1 MTLAHLTAAAGLL
14 LWALAKAYAD
24 ADMWRAVYGDAAL
37 ISQRVR
43 NWHTLSLLEDIG
55 AGILGIGA
63 TLLWLTAGPLRAI
76 MFCVGG
82 LALANVLFRA
92 VYVRLMFSTWDVTSP
107 AVNRTAL
114 PFFVWWRGRD
124 RALALARAGAI
135 IYYAGQ
141 LAAGAAL
148 VWFGIR

>member
-14 LWALAKAYAD
+14 LWALAKAFAD

-55 AGILGIGA
+55 TGILGIGA

-92 VYVRLMFSTWDVTSP
+92 VYVRLMYSTFVDRIGRGDFRFAT
-107 AVNRTAL
+107 
-114 PFFVWWRGRD
+114 FFVWWLGRD
-124 RALALARAGAI
+124 RALALGRAGAI

>member
-24 ADMWRAVYGDAAL
+24 ADMWRAVYGDPAL

-55 AGILGIGA
+55 TGILGIGA

-92 VYVRLMFSTWDVTSP
+92 VYVRLMYGTWDLTSP
-107 AVNRTAL
+107 AVNRTA
-114 PFFVWWRGRD
+114 FFVWWLGRD
-124 RALALARAGAI
+124 RALALGRAGAI

>member
-14 LWALAKAYAD
+14 LWALAKAFAD

-92 VYVRLMFSTWDVTSP
+92 VYVRLMYSTWDVTSP
-107 AVNRTAL
+107 AVNRTA
-114 PFFVWWRGRD
+114 FFVWWRGRD
-124 RALALARAGAI
+124 RALALGRAGAI

>member
-14 LWALAKAYAD
+14 LWALAKAFAD

-92 VYVRLMFSTWDVTSP
+92 VYVRLMYGTWDLTSP
-107 AVNRTAL
+107 AVNRTA
-114 PFFVWWRGRD
+114 FFVWWLGRD
-124 RALALARAGAI
+124 RALALGRAGAVA
-135 IYYAGQ
+135 YYGVQ
-141 LAAGAAL
+141 IAAGVAL
-148 VWFGIR
+148 VFAGA